1 MMASNMG
8 LAINVVL
15 MVVIVIG
22 LANIVRMEIPM
33 TAAPAHTG
41 ASDNRVMLFV
51 MAFCPYGQQAE
62 KAMKPVVDLLG
73 DKVGIVPHF
82 IVSVQ
87 GTTVN
92 SLHGPTEAQE
102 DMRQAC
108 IWKYYDQ
115 KTYWNYVSSFDNSCT
130 LSNAATCWKTAA
142 SSAGIDT
149 TKIET
154 CATNEG
160 VTLML
165 AEQNLTDKY
174 SVSGSPTLII
184 DGQQSNADRTPEGY
198 KAAVCAIISPTPS
211 ACGQT
216 LNSTGATASGGCS

>member
-15 MVVIVIG
+15 MIVIVIG
-22 LANIVRMEIPM
+22 LANIVRMEIP
-33 TAAPAHTG
+33 TTVTSAHNS
-41 ASDNRVMLFV
+41 AVDNKVMLFV
-51 MAFCPYGQQAE
+51 MSFCPYGIQAE
-62 KAMKPVVDLLG
+62 NAMKPVVDLLG

-82 IVSVQ
+82 IVNVQ
-87 GTTVN
+87 GTSVQ

-115 KTYWNYVSSFDNSCT
+115 TTYWDYVSSFNNDCS
-130 LSNAATCWKTAA
+130 LSNADTCWKTAA
-142 SSAGIDT
+142 SSASIDT
-149 TKIET
+149 AKIET

-165 AEQNLTDKY
+165 AEQNLTEKY
-174 SVSGSPTLII
+174 GVSGSPTLII
-184 DGQQSNADRTPEGY
+184 DGQQSNADRTSEGY
-198 KAAVCAIISPTPS
+198 KAAVCAVITPRP
-211 ACGQT
+211 AECGQT
-216 LNSTGATASGGCS
+216 LNSTGAAASGGC